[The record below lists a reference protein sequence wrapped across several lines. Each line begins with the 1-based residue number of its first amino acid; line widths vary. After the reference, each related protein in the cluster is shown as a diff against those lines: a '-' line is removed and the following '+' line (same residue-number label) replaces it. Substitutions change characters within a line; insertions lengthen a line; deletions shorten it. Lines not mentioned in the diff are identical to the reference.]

1 MKKEALV
8 ELRQSQTKLSL
19 NQLSKLTGIPVWK
32 YRHAENSLSR
42 EYAKK
47 QQFEEQKML
56 VKNMALQ
63 KPTLGYR
70 LLHKELL
77 LEGNRLSV
85 NTVRLILKDLG
96 LASSKRKKPA
106 REVHKVTPITQWG
119 SGRRIQIDATQVQIN
134 AERYWVYIVIDVDS
148 RYCLA
153 ALPVKTLSKEDALR
167 ALEIGLEQLETKG
180 IKEAIL
186 LQSDGGSDF
195 TSEHMQDGV
204 KQHGTWVRAKVNQK
218 GGMGI
223 LERLNR
229 TFKYEHF
236 FRLEVNSMKGLREC
250 CALFL
255 EWYNTKRRHTSIGYV
270 TPQERLEQ
278 LAKLANQGKTISS
291 QVC

>member
-1 MKKEALV
+1 LKKEALV

-32 YRHAENSLSR
+32 YRHAQNSLSR
-42 EYAKK
+42 ENAKTDRL
-47 QQFEEQKML
+47 EQEKVL
-56 VKNMALQ
+56 VKNMALE

-70 LLHKELL
+70 LLHKEIV
-77 LEGNRLSV
+77 LEGN
-85 NTVRLILKDLG
+85 TIAIEKVRLILKDLG
-96 LASSKRKKPA
+96 LATSKRKKPA
-106 REVHKVTPITQWG
+106 RDIAKVTPVTEWG

-134 AERYWVYIVIDVDS
+134 SERYWVYIVIDVDS

-167 ALEIGLEQLETKG
+167 ALEIGLKQLETFSS
-180 IKEAIL
+180 KEPIL

-195 TSEHMQDGV
+195 TSQHMQDGV

-236 FRLEVNSMKGLREC
+236 FRLEVSSMKGLREC

-270 TPQERLEQ
+270 TPQEKLEQ
-278 LAKLANQGKTISS
+278 LANQAKTIPSE
-291 QVC
+291 VC